1 MIHMRVISQDGRHD
15 FSYENSCITSVGG
28 SVIANDG
35 KKSATLANY
44 DEDEKA
50 TLALKILR
58 EHYADNYAYFQF
70 PQDLEIW
77 VNV

>member
-1 MIHMRVISQDGRHD
+1 MRIISQDGRQD

-28 SVIANDG
+28 SIIANDG
-35 KKSATLANY
+35 KKSAALANY

-50 TLALKILR
+50 AKVLKILR

-70 PQDLEIW
+70 PPDIEIG
-77 VNV
+77 VDT

>member
-1 MIHMRVISQDGRHD
+1 M
-15 FSYENSCITSVGG
+15 GG

-77 VNV
+77 VDV